1 MGATVPLRDRWQG
14 ENQRYLMASIAQVQA
29 VLEQQL
35 DAQTDIEPRPIPPTS
50 FPTDLAPPALKTLCD
65 RFGLSPFERN
75 VLLLCIG
82 TTLSRNFGQLCAALH
97 GNDQQTY
104 PTFSLALMVFAE
116 GTWAALTPNAPLRRW
131 RLVELVTD
139 TDVTHSPLRID
150 ERILHEIMGF
160 AATDD
165 RLSGTLQPLAT
176 DVPWPLP
183 PSYQYIVEQIGRVGG
198 WAPGHTTPVVQ
209 LCGAETAT
217 KRAIAAAAAAQVG
230 LSLQV
235 IAADTLPIEL
245 SQATLWQCLCE
256 RESHLTKSG
265 LLLDC
270 DALPAISGADSYAT
284 PLNGMIARLIET
296 CDRPLLIT
304 SRDPRPQR
312 QRPLIIFHIGAP
324 SPPEQRQLWQTHLGD
339 RAAAL
344 NGQIDRLV
352 TYFNLGPPAI
362 QRACLSLQAEADG
375 ADAPERL
382 PQQLWQACL
391 AQARPQLGEL
401 GQHIPTV
408 ATWADLVLPEKE
420 TRVLK
425 TLAAQVRQRSTVYE
439 HWGFSKKGNRGL
451 GISALFAGAS
461 GTGKTLAAEVLAHE
475 LHLDLYRIDL
485 SATISKY
492 IGETEKNLRQIFDA
506 AETGGAI
513 LLFDEADAL
522 FGKRSEV
529 SDARD
534 RYANMEVAYLLQ
546 RIEAYRGLAILTT
559 NLKDSVDQAFLRRI
573 RFIVSFPFPDATQ
586 REKIWQLSF
595 PPQTPTQGLIY
606 KKLAKLNVSGG
617 NIRNI
622 ALNAAFLAAEAEESV
637 EMKHLLQATQSE
649 YIKLERPLTDR
660 EVKGWV
666 PNYEAW
672 EEGF

>member
-1 MGATVPLRDRWQG
+1 MAGTAPRSDRWQG
-14 ENQRYLMASIAQVQA
+14 ENHRYLMAAIAQVQA
-29 VLEQQL
+29 ALEQQL
-35 DAQTDIEPRPIPPTS
+35 DAQAACEPQPIQPPP
-50 FPTDLAPPALKTLCD
+50 FPADLAPPALTTLCD
-65 RFGLSPFERN
+65 RWGLSAFERT
-75 VLLLCIG
+75 VLLLCAG
-82 TTLSRNFGQLCAALH
+82 ATLSRTIGQLCADLH
-97 GNDQQTY
+97 GNAQQTY
-104 PTFSLALMVFAE
+104 PTFSLALMVFAG
-116 GTWAALTPNAPLRRW
+116 GTWAAFTPNAPLRRW
-131 RLVELVTD
+131 RLIELVGD
-139 TDVTHSPLRID
+139 TELTYCPLRID
-150 ERILHEIMGF
+150 ERILHAILGVTASDE
-160 AATDD
+160 
-165 RLSGTLQPLAT
+165 RLRGTVQPLAT
-176 DVPWPLP
+176 DIPWPLP
-183 PSYQYIVEQIGRVGG
+183 PSYQHIADQIGRVGG
-198 WAPGHTTPVVQ
+198 WATGHTTPVVQ
-209 LCGAETAT
+209 LCGTEGAT
-217 KRAIAAAAAAQVG
+217 KRAIAAAAAAKVG

-235 IAADTLPIEL
+235 IAADTLPTEL

-256 RESHLTKSG
+256 REAHLTQSG

-270 DALPAISGADSYAT
+270 DALPAFSEADSHAT

-304 SRDPRPQR
+304 SCDPRPQR
-312 QRPLIIFHIGAP
+312 QRPLITFHVGPP

-362 QRACLSLQAEADG
+362 QRACLSLQAEATDTP
-375 ADAPERL
+375 DHL
-382 PQQLWQACL
+382 PHQLWQACL
-391 AQARPQLGEL
+391 AQARPRLGEL
-401 GQHIPTV
+401 GQHIPTA

-420 TRVLK
+420 TRVLQ

-439 HWGFSKKGNRGL
+439 DWGFSKKGSRGL

-475 LHLDLYRIDL
+475 LNLDLYRIDL

-595 PPQTPTQGLIY
+595 PPQTPTEELVY
-606 KKLAKLNVSGG
+606 KKLANLNVSGG

-622 ALNAAFLAAEAEESV
+622 ALNAAFLAAEAGEGV
-637 EMKHLLQATQSE
+637 EMKHLLQAAQSE

-666 PNYEAW
+666 MDRGGW
-672 EEGF
+672 VDG